1 MSTIVLVM
9 STAASSVG
17 DLLFGQTRGRI
28 LAILYDKPEV
38 SFFVRQIARLIKG
51 SPGTVQRELS
61 TLAGAGL
68 ILREDHE
75 KQVFY
80 HANRLHP
87 VFEDLHSLL
96 AKTAGVFHLLGQA
109 LAPLAEDIEF
119 AFVYGSFARGEETSS
134 SDIDLMVVGE
144 VTLDQLLERLH
155 PVEQELKRPINPTI
169 YARAELRRKIHSQ
182 NHFLK
187 AIQSALLHFLIGQEH
202 EFREIR

>member
-1 MSTIVLVM
+1 MSTG
-9 STAASSVG
+9 ASSVG

-68 ILREDHE
+68 ILRKDHE

-80 HANRLHP
+80 RANRLHP
-87 VFEDLHSLL
+87 VFKDLHSLL
-96 AKTAGVFHLLGQA
+96 AKTAGVFHLLGNFLES
-109 LAPLAEDIEF
+109 LAGEIEF

-134 SDIDLMVVGE
+134 SDIDLMIVGE
-144 VTLDQLLERLH
+144 VTLDRLLEQLH
-155 PVEQELKRPINPTI
+155 PVEHELKRPINPTV
-169 YARAELRRKIHSQ
+169 YARAELRRKIQSQ

-187 AIQSALLHFLIGQEH
+187 AVQSAPLHFLIGQEH
-202 EFREIR
+202 EFREIC